1 MSNFKYYQNKNF
13 LILPILLI
21 ISFFG
26 SIYFGEDSLGGA
38 QHDFIH
44 HQKYFYLFSENFYET
59 YKNFGLDFSVRNSP
73 VFYMFFSIFL
83 KLGLTLESLKLIN
96 LLILIPL
103 SIFFIKCLNIKF
115 PNINTESKIY
125 FLSALFLSPT
135 IRSLI
140 AWPYPFLWALCF
152 FLVSLYFYLCFK
164 KTDNYKKKLNFAY
177 LNILFLTIGAYITP
191 NFAIFSL
198 YFFYNFFK
206 FFRFNKEIF
215 YIICFNIILSIP
227 AFYFLAT
234 RDFYLF
240 QNDVY
245 FIENLVKY
253 NLSSKIIVITSIIL
267 IFFIPFITK
276 ENFLNRIKSFFVL
289 DKRFFLLLSFILL
302 NIYFYNFLDNAGGGI
317 FYHFSK
323 MILGNSFILF
333 LAFAFSLYLFNHL
346 NLYNINNII
355 IFIILVIYNLQ
366 FTIYYKYFDPLVY
379 FLLLFLVVHK
389 KAFFGNLN
397 KLSKKYF
404 IFYIFFLFL
413 NLIKKNINY

>member
-1 MSNFKYYQNKNF
+1 
-13 LILPILLI
+13 
-21 ISFFG
+21 
-26 SIYFGEDSLGGA
+26 
-38 QHDFIH
+38 
-44 HQKYFYLFSENFYET
+44 
-59 YKNFGLDFSVRNSP
+59 
-73 VFYMFFSIFL
+73 
-83 KLGLTLESLKLIN
+83 
-96 LLILIPL
+96 
-103 SIFFIKCLNIKF
+103 
-115 PNINTESKIY
+115 
-125 FLSALFLSPT
+125 LSALFLSPT

-152 FLVSLYFYLCFK
+152 FLISLYFYLCFK
-164 KTDNYKKKLNFAY
+164 KTDNYKKKLNLAY
-177 LNILFLTIGAYITP
+177 LNILFLTISAYFTP

-215 YIICFNIILSIP
+215 YIIFFNIILSIP

-276 ENFLNRIKSFFVL
+276 ENFLNRIKSFFIL

-333 LAFAFSLYLFNHL
+333 LVFAFSLYLFNHL

-355 IFIILVIYNLQ
+355 IFIILIIYNLQ

-389 KAFFGNLN
+389 KAFFEDLN

-413 NLIKKNINY
+413 NLIKKNIIY

>member
-26 SIYFGEDSLGGA
+26 SIYFGEDSLSGA

-164 KTDNYKKKLNFAY
+164 KTDNYKKKLNYDY

-355 IFIILVIYNLQ
+355 IFIILIIYNLQ

-389 KAFFGNLN
+389 KAFFGDLN

-413 NLIKKNINY
+413 NLIKKNIIY

>member
-1 MSNFKYYQNKNF
+1 M
-13 LILPILLI
+13 
-21 ISFFG
+21 
-26 SIYFGEDSLGGA
+26 
-38 QHDFIH
+38 
-44 HQKYFYLFSENFYET
+44 
-59 YKNFGLDFSVRNSP
+59 
-73 VFYMFFSIFL
+73 
-83 KLGLTLESLKLIN
+83 
-96 LLILIPL
+96 
-103 SIFFIKCLNIKF
+103 
-115 PNINTESKIY
+115 
-125 FLSALFLSPT
+125 
-135 IRSLI
+135 
-140 AWPYPFLWALCF
+140 
-152 FLVSLYFYLCFK
+152 
-164 KTDNYKKKLNFAY
+164 
-177 LNILFLTIGAYITP
+177 
-191 NFAIFSL
+191 
-198 YFFYNFFK
+198 
-206 FFRFNKEIF
+206 
-215 YIICFNIILSIP
+215 SIP

-289 DKRFFLLLSFILL
+289 DKRFFILLSFILL

-323 MILGNSFILF
+323 IILGNSLILF
-333 LAFAFSLYLFNHL
+333 LVFAFSLYLFNHL

-355 IFIILVIYNLQ
+355 IFIILIIYNLQ

-389 KAFFGNLN
+389 KTFIQDLN
-397 KLSKKYF
+397 RLSKKYF

-413 NLIKKNINY
+413 NLIKKNIIY

>member
-26 SIYFGEDSLGGA
+26 SIYFGEDSLSGA

-59 YKNFGLDFSVRNSP
+59 YKNFGMDFSVRNSP

-355 IFIILVIYNLQ
+355 IFIILIIYNLQ

-379 FLLLFLVVHK
+379 FLLLFLVAHK
-389 KAFFGNLN
+389 KAFFGDLN

-413 NLIKKNINY
+413 NLIKKNIIY

>member
-26 SIYFGEDSLGGA
+26 SIYFGEDSLSGA

-115 PNINTESKIY
+115 PNINTESRIY

-215 YIICFNIILSIP
+215 YIIFFNIILSIP

-323 MILGNSFILF
+323 MILGNSLILF
-333 LAFAFSLYLFNHL
+333 LVFAFSLYLFNHL

-366 FTIYYKYFDPLVY
+366 FTIYYKYFDPLLY

-389 KAFFGNLN
+389 KAFIQDLN

-413 NLIKKNINY
+413 NLIKKNIIY

>member
-26 SIYFGEDSLGGA
+26 SIYFGEDSLSGA

-44 HQKYFYLFSENFYET
+44 HKKYFYLFSENFYET

-152 FLVSLYFYLCFK
+152 FLISLYFYLCFK
-164 KTDNYKKKLNFAY
+164 KTDNYKKKLNLAY
-177 LNILFLTIGAYITP
+177 LNILFLTISAYFTP

-215 YIICFNIILSIP
+215 YIIFFNIILSIP

-276 ENFLNRIKSFFVL
+276 ENFLNRIKSFFIL

-333 LAFAFSLYLFNHL
+333 LVFAFSLYLFNHL

-355 IFIILVIYNLQ
+355 IFIILIIYNLQ

-389 KAFFGNLN
+389 KAFFEDLN

-413 NLIKKNINY
+413 NLIKKNIIY